1 MSQYFEE
8 KPDISNQKKVITI
21 TFKDKYYNLLT
32 NNNMFSKDKL
42 DYGTKVLLE
51 NFTEQEIEGKVL
63 DLGCGYGIIGIVLAT
78 TYSSIKVDMCDIT
91 SRAIE
96 ITKENIKRLNITN
109 IDIFKS
115 NVYDNIEDK
124 YNYIITNPPIRAGK
138 DTIRKFL
145 FGAKEH
151 LEDNGE
157 LWFVMRKD
165 HGVKSMIK

>member
-8 KPDISNQKKVITI
+8 NPDISNQKKEITI

-96 ITKENIKRLNITN
+96 IL
-109 IDIFKS
+109 
-115 NVYDNIEDK
+115 
-124 YNYIITNPPIRAGK
+124 PP
-138 DTIRKFL
+138 
-145 FGAKEH
+145 
-151 LEDNGE
+151 
-157 LWFVMRKD
+157 
-165 HGVKSMIK
+165 